1 MNAAIIVEGD
11 DDASVYP
18 VFIRKIRNDV
28 SKIHSVR
35 CGGVI
40 ALERKFVS
48 YLKIFQESGQFDVS
62 KAIVILDSDC
72 AAPQPLEEKLQ
83 QTLTRSGFQA
93 GFPVHFYAT
102 KCELETWLVADV
114 EAINQVALLRGRT
127 PTVGEANIQLEEYRD
142 AKELLR
148 RKLSEVTLPA
158 DSRVF
163 AQIAEA
169 ADLQRITERCPYFQQ
184 FVDRVRAC

>member
-1 MNAAIIVEGD
+1 MNVAIVVEGEY
-11 DDASVYP
+11 DASVYP
-18 VFIRKIRNDV
+18 VFIRKIRNDI
-28 SKIHSVR
+28 SKIHPVS
-35 CGGVI
+35 CGGVA
-40 ALERKFVS
+40 ALQRKFVS
-48 YLKIFQESGQFDVS
+48 YLKGLQDVS
-62 KAIVILDSDC
+62 KAIVIRDSDC
-72 AAPQPLEEKLQ
+72 SPSPSLEQNLE
-83 QTLTRSGFQA
+83 QTLTTSGFQA

-102 KCELETWLVADV
+102 KCKLETWLLADV
-114 EAINQVALLRGRT
+114 NAINQVALLRGRT
-127 PTVGEANIQLEEYRD
+127 PTVVEVNIQFEEYRD

-158 DSRVF
+158 DSAVF